1 MSLSLGQRAF
11 AAAAMKTRSGQVV
24 HWELTQITVGVDPTN
39 ASKEVSNAAAN
50 LAIEEAA
57 ATWNNLPESHPKFVL
72 AKAGEK
78 PAVVI
83 RFCKGTWSGKENL
96 LGQAQFEASLDSGL
110 VSQATIE
117 INECDFQFV
126 GPDEVAPK
134 HLDLQSVFTHEFGHV
149 LGLDHSDD
157 ETAVMSSCTGTI
169 HNRRPNADDRKGL
182 SMLYAMVPDA
192 SVPVEKPA
200 FGAQPV
206 FVTGL
211 NGMLGFELPWPE
223 LSNAHPVRFVPTVV
237 PLPPRHNPPATSTLI
252 VKPLP
257 KAPESAPIKAARVP
271 AKRSTVAS
279 EEPQASEMAWPDQTV
294 TAPVSKTKTRNAD
307 PMVKAPR

>member
-1 MSLSLGQRAF
+1 
-11 AAAAMKTRSGQVV
+11 MKTQLGQVV
-24 HWELTQITVGVDPTN
+24 HWEVTQITVGVDPSSV
-39 ASKEVSNAAAN
+39 SKEVSAGATN

-57 ATWNNLPESHPKFVL
+57 ATWNGLPEPHPKFVL
-72 AKAGEK
+72 AKGTDK

-83 RFCKGTWSGKENL
+83 RFCKGKWSGKENL
-96 LGQAQFEASLDSGL
+96 LGQAQFDAGLQTGL

-134 HLDLQSVFTHEFGHV
+134 HLDLQSVFTHEFGHI

-182 SMLYAMVPDA
+182 SILYA
-192 SVPVEKPA
+192 KPA
-200 FGAQPV
+200 DVGVPAGKTASDAQPV

-211 NGMLGFELPWPE
+211 DGLLGFELPWPE

-237 PLPPRHNPPATSTLI
+237 PLPPRHYAPAPSAPVIKPQSKTVQI
-252 VKPLP
+252 APAKVVPLP
-257 KAPESAPIKAARVP
+257 I
-271 AKRSTVAS
+271 KRSAVAS
-279 EEPQASEMAWPDQTV
+279 EVPQSSEMDWPDQPI
-294 TAPVSKTKTRNAD
+294 TAPSQPAKTRTRNPGPKA
-307 PMVKAPR
+307 KAPR